1 MYDPNTDIQ
10 IFESG
15 AIILY
20 LIETYDKGHKLTY
33 TTSKEKALQN
43 QWLMYQVS
51 GQGPMFG
58 QFAWYAYT
66 FPFISLSRCHLHH

>member
-1 MYDPNTDIQ
+1 MDDPNTDIQ

-20 LIETYDKGHKLTY
+20 LIETYDKDHKLTY
-33 TTSKEKALQN
+33 RTPKERALQS

-51 GQGPMFG
+51 GRGPMFG
-58 QFAWYAYT
+58 QFA
-66 FPFISLSRCHLHH
+66 

>member
-20 LIETYDKGHKLTY
+20 LIETYDKDQKLTY
-33 TTSKEKALQN
+33 TSAKEKALQN

-51 GQGPMFG
+51 GQGPMYG
-58 QFAWYAYT
+58 QLGW
-66 FPFISLSRCHLHH
+66 